1 MEEIRSFSEK
11 TCKELGAYVYKLIDP
26 RDGKVFYIGKGRNN
40 RVFDHVYDP
49 AKYMRE
55 IEEENVDEE
64 IQVDANSEKI
74 NTIINIRD
82 AGLDVIYV
90 IHRHGLTDEEAFLVE
105 SALIDDYNGLT
116 NLQSGRGSKDKG
128 PMNAVQIE
136 KLYNLE
142 KIEEF
147 DEEDKVLVIKIK
159 GNVSNY
165 YEQGR
170 KYWTLNID
178 SARQAKTA
186 VIVVN
191 GEVKCV
197 ENIDE
202 NSWEEMPGYPEIY
215 CGEKRYGFKGVIDDK
230 SKYLNHLIPDKYMKK
245 GNANPIQYAFKIK

>member
-1 MEEIRSFSEK
+1 MEKIRCFSEK

-40 RVFDHVYDP
+40 RVFDHVYDT

-64 IQVDANSEKI
+64 SQVDAVSEKI
-74 NTIINIRD
+74 NTIMEIKN

-90 IHRHGLTDEEAFLVE
+90 IHRHGLSDEEAFLVE
-105 SALIDDYNGLT
+105 SALIDDYSGLT
-116 NLQSGRGSKDKG
+116 NLQLGRGSKDKG
-128 PMNAVQIE
+128 PMNALQIE

-159 GNVSNY
+159 GNVTNY

-170 KYWTLNID
+170 KYRVLNID
-178 SARQAKTA
+178 RARQAKTA

-197 ENIDE
+197 VNIDE
-202 NSWEEMPGYPEIY
+202 YSWEEMPEYTEIY
-215 CGEKRYGFKGVIDDK
+215 SGKKRYGFKGVVDNN
-230 SKYLNHLIPDKYMKK
+230 SKYLHHLIPDKYMKK
-245 GNANPIQYAFKIK
+245 GNANPIQYAF